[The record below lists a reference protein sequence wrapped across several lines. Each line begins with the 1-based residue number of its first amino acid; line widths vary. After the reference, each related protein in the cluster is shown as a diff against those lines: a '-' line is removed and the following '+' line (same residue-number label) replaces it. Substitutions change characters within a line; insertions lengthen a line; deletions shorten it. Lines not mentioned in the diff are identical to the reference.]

1 MISSSDVPAC
11 PACGSREVHPVTKRA
26 EDPVFA
32 HTTSLQTFY
41 ACRQCGRDVTAAWE
55 AIQPAPP
62 VVPVIGSP
70 GHENEDI
77 DEIGQSDQLAQDP
90 PADKETIHEAAMRLG
105 ICAELKT

>member
-26 EDPVFA
+26 DDPVLA

-41 ACRQCGRDVTAAWE
+41 ACRQCGRDVTQAWE
-55 AIQPAPP
+55 AIQPEKKPEPAPVLGAPP
-62 VVPVIGSP
+62 P
-70 GHENEDI
+70 
-77 DEIGQSDQLAQDP
+77 
-90 PADKETIHEAAMRLG
+90 DKETIHEAAMKLG